1 MIIRLDVQEISY
13 EKCFENLIP
22 EMIEGCNSQTELSEL
37 EKLLVRLGS
46 DAVPVLQK
54 LLRYF
59 DTDARDQL
67 LIWLLEECQDMFVST
82 ANTRMAEM
90 FSGNAI
96 AIGGLYGQDQPG
108 PSITLYVAKVKIDYK
123 KLFDSP
129 MFSGVLGGA
138 GKIALQISKPETL
151 EKTGI
156 KLLSS
161 DVVKPKFISIL
172 SDSLQRTGLFLTIG
186 DIDLMEDSGI
196 DLPAPTKDP
205 AKDEGLLPDAIE
217 DQILDAIAA
226 WLKDSL

>member
-1 MIIRLDVQEISY
+1 MAAASI
-13 EKCFENLIP
+13 F
-22 EMIEGCNSQTELSEL
+22 
-37 EKLLVRLGS
+37 
-46 DAVPVLQK
+46 A
-54 LLRYF
+54 
-59 DTDARDQL
+59 
-67 LIWLLEECQDMFVST
+67 
-82 ANTRMAEM
+82 RMAEM

-129 MFSGVLGGA
+129 IFSGVLGGA

-172 SDSLQRTGLFLTIG
+172 SDSLQKAGLFLTIG